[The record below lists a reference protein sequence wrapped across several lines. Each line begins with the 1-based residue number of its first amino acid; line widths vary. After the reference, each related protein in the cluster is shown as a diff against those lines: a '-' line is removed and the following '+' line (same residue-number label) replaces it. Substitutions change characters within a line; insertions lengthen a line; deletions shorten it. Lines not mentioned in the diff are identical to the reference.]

1 MEKELI
7 VTNSEEETIEFGSK
21 FAKELQPGNI
31 VALYGDLGAGK
42 TALVKGICNYFDV
55 DDIVTSPTFTII
67 NQYFGQYE
75 SEDLTIYHIDLY
87 RIKNKR
93 ELEEIGFDDCMYSE
107 TAIKLVE
114 WSEKAAEFLEKAD
127 YSVHIKLNEVKE
139 NERTFE
145 IEKR

>member
-7 VTNSEEETIEFGSK
+7 VTNSEDETIELGSG
-21 FAKELQPGNI
+21 FAKELKPGNI

-42 TALVKGICNYFDV
+42 TAFVKGVCSYFEV

-75 SEDLTIYHIDLY
+75 SKELTIYHVDLY
-87 RIKNKR
+87 RIKNKA

-107 TAIKLVE
+107 TAIKLIE

-127 YSVHIKLNEVKE
+127 FTVKILFNDEKE

-145 IEKR
+145 IERR